1 MGTIYEKFL
10 IVMYVYKI
18 LVHDAMIRI
27 LCLDLFTYI
36 REKLTRIFSS

>member
-1 MGTIYEKFL
+1 MGTIYENFL

-18 LVHDAMIRI
+18 LVHDAMI
-27 LCLDLFTYI
+27 LFTYI